1 MPNSG
6 RVALCDPCSVSVDS
20 EGITRNDGPASGVEL
35 GKNCII
41 ADFEVEAGL
50 LLIGN
55 PERKTS
61 GFRLVL
67 PYRTMYSVQ

>member
-6 RVALCDPCSVSVDS
+6 RVALCDQSYVSVVS
-20 EGITRNDGPASGVEL
+20 EGITRNDGPTSGGEL

-41 ADFEVEAGL
+41 ADFEGEAGL

-67 PYRTMYSVQ
+67 PYCTMYSVQ